1 MFLMSSCFFDFLVG
15 EIIFRMIKYVEGEEG
30 QASPLS
36 ILHCHQLFF
45 LNIDLEFYVSVSNNP
60 WKDFRTECQVD

>member
-30 QASPLS
+30 QASPFPYY
-36 ILHCHQLFF
+36 IVINYFF

-60 WKDFRTECQVD
+60 WKDFCTECQVD